1 MVKHIRLTGF
11 VDIGYRWRMNPGTV
25 ATALALTLIAG
36 LSTGIGGLLSMFQ
49 KRSSSRFLCTSL
61 GFSAG
66 VMVYLSFMEI
76 LPEALHYLHQYFL
89 PNQARLASVLT
100 FFAGILVIG
109 LIDRFVPSRDNPHEI
124 PDVVNLVKEQQTTTD
139 PHLLRMGILSALAI
153 AIHNLPEGLATFTS
167 YMADPQIGISIA
179 VAIAIHNIPEGIAV
193 AVPIYF
199 ATGNRA
205 KSLIIALLSGLSE
218 MLGALLGLVL
228 FSVSNTDLMLGFVL
242 ASTAGVMIYIS
253 FDELLPTAER
263 YGEHHLAIYGV
274 LGGMAVM
281 AASLLLL
288 A

>member
-1 MVKHIRLTGF
+1 
-11 VDIGYRWRMNPGTV
+11 MNPVTV
-25 ATALALTLIAG
+25 ATALLLTLIAG

-49 KRSSSRFLCTSL
+49 KRSSSHFLCASL

-76 LPEALHYLHQYFL
+76 LPEALHYLEQFYPDNRANL
-89 PNQARLASVLT
+89 VTVVT
-100 FFAGILVIG
+100 FFVGILVIG
-109 LIDRFVPSRDNPHEI
+109 LIDRFVPYRDNPHEI
-124 PDVVNLVKEQQTTTD
+124 PDVVTLANEVQPSTD
-139 PHLLRMGILSALAI
+139 HHLFRTGMLSALAI

-205 KSLIIALLSGLSE
+205 KSLVIALLSGLSE
-218 MLGALLGLVL
+218 MLGAFLGLLL
-228 FSVSNTDLMLGFVL
+228 FSFSNTDLMLGLVL
-242 ASTAGVMIYIS
+242 ASTAGVMVYIS

-263 YGEHHLAIYGV
+263 YGEHHLAIYGI

-281 AASLLLL
+281 AGSLLLL
-288 A
+288 S

>member
-1 MVKHIRLTGF
+1 
-11 VDIGYRWRMNPGTV
+11 MNPVTV
-25 ATALALTLIAG
+25 LTALLLTLIAG

-49 KRSSSRFLCTSL
+49 RRSSSHFLCASL

-76 LPEALHYLHQYFL
+76 LPESMHYLGAYYSAGQT
-89 PNQARLASVLT
+89 RLFSIIA
-100 FFAGILVIG
+100 FFCGIVVIG
-109 LIDRFVPSRDNPHEI
+109 LIDKFVPSRDNPHEI
-124 PDVVNLVKEQQTTTD
+124 PDVISLVNETGGCTD
-139 PHLLRMGILSALAI
+139 THLLRTGVFSALAI

-179 VAIAIHNIPEGIAV
+179 IAIAIHNIPEGIAV

-205 KSLIIALLSGLSE
+205 KSLIVALLSGLSE
-218 MLGALLGLVL
+218 MLGAFLGLIL
-228 FSVSNTDLMLGFVL
+228 FSVSNTDIMLGFVL
-242 ASTAGVMIYIS
+242 ASTAGVMVYIS

-274 LGGMAVM
+274 IGGMAVM
-281 AASLLLL
+281 AGSLLLL
-288 A
+288 G

>member
-1 MVKHIRLTGF
+1 MSFT
-11 VDIGYRWRMNPGTV
+11 TV
-25 ATALALTLIAG
+25 ITALSLTSLAG

-76 LPEALHYLHQYFL
+76 LPESIRFL
-89 PNQARLASVLT
+89 SGSYGEQKATIVAIISFFIGVL
-100 FFAGILVIG
+100 LIG

-124 PDVVNLVKEQQTTTD
+124 PN
-139 PHLLRMGILSALAI
+139 ILSMVDHSVDSLVDHHLMRTGIFSAI
-153 AIHNLPEGLATFTS
+153 AITIHNIPEGLATFS
-167 YMADPQIGISIA
+167 SFIAQPHIGISIA
-179 VAIAIHNIPEGIAV
+179 IAIAIHNIPEGIAV

-199 ATGNRA
+199 ATGKRR

-218 MLGALLGLVL
+218 MIGAFIGLLLFSVTNTEHMVGLVL
-228 FSVSNTDLMLGFVL
+228 
-242 ASTAGVMIYIS
+242 AATAGIMIYIS

-274 LGGMAVM
+274 LGGMFVM
-281 AASLLLL
+281 AFSLIFLNV
-288 A
+288 

>member
-1 MVKHIRLTGF
+1 VVH
-11 VDIGYRWRMNPGTV
+11 
-25 ATALALTLIAG
+25 LAIERQ
-36 LSTGIGGLLSMFQ
+36 I
-49 KRSSSRFLCTSL
+49 
-61 GFSAG
+61 
-66 VMVYLSFMEI
+66 
-76 LPEALHYLHQYFL
+76 
-89 PNQARLASVLT
+89 
-100 FFAGILVIG
+100 
-109 LIDRFVPSRDNPHEI
+109 
-124 PDVVNLVKEQQTTTD
+124 TTD
-139 PHLLRMGILSALAI
+139 PHLLRMGVLSALAI

-199 ATGNRA
+199 ATGDRA

>member
-1 MVKHIRLTGF
+1 MDPI
-11 VDIGYRWRMNPGTV
+11 TV
-25 ATALALTLIAG
+25 FTALLLTLFAG

-49 KRSSSRFLCTSL
+49 KRTSSHFLCASL

-76 LPEALHYLHQYFL
+76 LPESLHYLDSFQSGHRA
-89 PNQARLASVLT
+89 NVISVLT
-100 FFAGILVIG
+100 FFIGILVIG

-124 PDVVNLVKEQQTTTD
+124 PDVVSLANEQMQHVD
-139 PHLLRMGILSALAI
+139 HHLFRTGVLSALAI
-153 AIHNLPEGLATFTS
+153 AIHNIPEGLATFTS

-179 VAIAIHNIPEGIAV
+179 IAIAIHNIPEGIAV

-205 KSLIIALLSGLSE
+205 KSLVIALLSGLSE
-218 MLGALLGLVL
+218 MFGAVLGLLL
-228 FSVSNTDLMLGFVL
+228 FSFSNTDLMLGLVL
-242 ASTAGVMIYIS
+242 AATAGVMVYIS

-263 YGEHHLAIYGV
+263 YGEHHLAIYGI

-281 AASLLLL
+281 AGSLLLL

>member
-1 MVKHIRLTGF
+1 
-11 VDIGYRWRMNPGTV
+11 MNPGTV
-25 ATALALTLIAG
+25 ATALALTLFAG

-49 KRSSSRFLCTSL
+49 KRNSSRFLCTSL

-76 LPEALHYLHQYFL
+76 LPEALHYLHQFF
-89 PNQARLASVLT
+89 PSNQARLASVLT
-100 FFAGILVIG
+100 FFTGILVIG

-124 PDVVNLVKEQQTTTD
+124 PDVVHLAIERQITTD
-139 PHLLRMGILSALAI
+139 PHLLRMGVLSALAI